1 MRTAV
6 LSVLALTVLPATAM
20 AATYTVGPPGSARQY
35 TQLSDVFARN
45 DLGPGDIVEVDGGA
59 GYDGGIVVGADDGG
73 SAGSPVVIRWRR
85 DAGATRPVL
94 SGGQHTIK
102 FEQSSH
108 VVLEGFDVRGGSRS
122 CIFSE
127 AHGITVRDS
136 IIQDCPSHGILGAD
150 QNSGSFT
157 LEYSEVARSGSGTN
171 RHSIYMQ
178 NDQVAWPGSVF
189 RMQHNYVHSATGGLL
204 VKVRHSRAEIY
215 YNWLEGSEYGELEL
229 IGPDCETQKP
239 GWTADL
245 EREDADVVGNVLV
258 HTAQWRN
265 AVRIGGDLN
274 GRSQGRVRMVNN
286 TIVFHQEGPANAVMV
301 QLGAGSLEMHNNVI
315 HKTPGRPPAIV
326 RENSAAEVD
335 TPICGPRS
343 REPWTM
349 GRKVAGS
356 NNWVQ
361 TTATLVPAE
370 WSNTVTGTRPGL
382 ADVGAGSLRPGAG
395 SPLINAG
402 NNAPATPAEF
412 PFPDPLR
419 VAAFEPPEHQ
429 SVAPGAARERTRADG
444 AVDIGAFEAATG
456 PTRSLPSPPS
466 PRVPLDRAD
475 GAEGADGPSGS
486 PSPLTSAFRAVRS
499 WIAGLLGD

>member
-1 MRTAV
+1 MRMGICF
-6 LSVLALTVLPATAM
+6 ALVFVVLPTS
-20 AATYTVGPPGSARQY
+20 AAAVTHTVGPPGSGRQY
-35 TQLSDVFARN
+35 TQLSQVFAAN
-45 DLGPGDIVEVDGGA
+45 DLGPGDVVEVDGDA
-59 GYDGGIVVGADDGG
+59 VYEGGIVVGVDDGG
-73 SAGSPVVIRWRR
+73 SPEAPVRIRWRR
-85 DAGATRPVL
+85 EAGATRPVL
-94 SGGQHTIK
+94 RGGQHTIK
-102 FEQSSH
+102 FERSNH

-122 CIFSE
+122 CVFSE

-136 IIQDCPSHGILGAD
+136 IVQDCPSHGILGAD

-157 LEYSEVARSGSGTN
+157 LEYSEVARSGRGTN

-258 HTAQWRN
+258 HTARWRN

-286 TIVFHQEGPANAVMV
+286 TIVFHQEGRANAVMV
-301 QLGAGSLEMHNNVI
+301 QLGAGSLEMHNNVV
-315 HKTPGRPPAIV
+315 HKTTGPAPAIV
-326 RENSAAEVD
+326 RENPASEVE

-343 REPWTM
+343 RDPWSS

-361 TTATLVPAE
+361 DGATLVPGE
-370 WSNTVTGTRPGL
+370 WSATRTGLDPLLG
-382 ADVGAGSLRPGAG
+382 GAGRGGLRPAAG
-395 SPLINAG
+395 SPLLDAG
-402 NNAPATPAEF
+402 NDAPATPAGF
-412 PFPDPLR
+412 PFPGPLR
-419 VAAFEPPEHQ
+419 VPAFEPPVQ
-429 SVAPGAARERTRADG
+429 QAVAPGTARRRSRG
-444 AVDIGAFEAATG
+444 VVDIGALEAEAGLALSAHPEGHDGGGG
-456 PTRSLPSPPS
+456 PGSGSAS
-466 PRVPLDRAD
+466 PLD
-475 GAEGADGPSGS
+475 
-486 PSPLTSAFRAVRS
+486 SAIGKVRG
-499 WIAGLLGD
+499 WVARLLGE